1 MKYGLMTQTLFN
13 PRPAAQRVGASAMTG
28 VLRLAFATAAVAAC
42 MTFAP
47 APARAQHVAV
57 IVNGDAVTTFD
68 IEQRTKLIKLTNHRD
83 APRQEIIDELI
94 NEKLKVQ
101 IGKRYKLEMS
111 DQDVDASYT
120 DMAKRM
126 RMTAPQLT
134 QTFSAQGVQA
144 FTLKDRIRA
153 EMVWQQI
160 VRGKY
165 QSSFQTNEKDIE
177 RELEKRKKDEKDIVG
192 FEYTLQP
199 ILFVVA
205 RGSGEDAI
213 SIKKR
218 DAESLRTRFDGCQTG
233 LALARSLR
241 DVAIREPITKTSADL
256 IPALREVLDKTPVGK
271 LTEPEV
277 TAQGVE
283 LFAVCNKRETRLGS
297 AAKRE
302 VQNEMFSEQFASN
315 SKKLL
320 ESLRKQAMIEYK
332 DVPDASPARTKSR

>member
-1 MKYGLMTQTLFN
+1 MRK
-13 PRPAAQRVGASAMTG
+13 A
-28 VLRLAFATAAVAAC
+28 AFAAALALASVALAS
-42 MTFAP
+42 T
-47 APARAQHVAV
+47 ARAQHVAV
-57 IVNGDAVTTFD
+57 IVNGEPVTTFD
-68 IEQRTKLIKLTNHRD
+68 IEQRAKLIKLTNHRD
-83 APRQEIIDELI
+83 APRQEVIDDLI

-101 IGKRYKLEMS
+101 IGKRYKLDMTEPEI
-111 DQDVDASYT
+111 DGAYVE
-120 DMAKRM
+120 MAKRM
-126 RMTAPQLT
+126 RLTGPQLT
-134 QTFSAQGVQA
+134 QTLTTQGVQPY
-144 FTLKDRIRA
+144 TLKDRIRA
-153 EMVWQQI
+153 ETVWQQI

-165 QSSFQTNEKDIE
+165 AGSFQQSEKEIAAA
-177 RELEKRKKDEKDIVG
+177 LEARKKDDKEVIG

-199 ILFVVA
+199 ILFVIA
-205 RGSGEDAI
+205 RGSGEEVT

-218 DAESLRTRFDGCQTG
+218 DAESLRARFDGCQTG
-233 LALARSLR
+233 LALARGLR
-241 DVAIREPITKTSADL
+241 DVAVREPITKTSADL
-256 IPALREVLDKTPVGK
+256 APALRDILDKTPVGK

-332 DVPDASPARTKSR
+332 EVPDAAPAARSKSR